1 MLLNVN
7 LKCMY
12 VCMYIIHKKLV
23 GEKGERRKLV
33 RNGEGKMAGF
43 GQHFCRV

>member
-1 MLLNVN
+1 MIYGRLAAE
-7 LKCMY
+7 KERR
-12 VCMYIIHKKLV
+12 V